1 MSKPQVLLL
10 SAYDA
15 HSHRYWRTQLCHSI
29 DNVDWTVLTL
39 PARHFAW
46 QFRSN
51 ALQWSLT
58 HEEELQRNYDAILA
72 SSMVDLAGLLGLNP
86 ALAGTPSA
94 LYFHENQFAYP
105 QGVSQHSTV
114 ELQLSSV
121 ISAMAASRLVFNS
134 EFNRQSFLAG
144 ALFFLKKM
152 PGAHSVPANE
162 LLQVK
167 TSVLPV
173 PLKSSPGTPARR
185 TTPSTRPVSII
196 WNHRW
201 EFDKGPERLLAF
213 ATALLNTKIDF
224 VLHVVGQ
231 QFRSCP
237 EEFPALRKLLNARR
251 PESVGQWGFIEDR
264 QLYQSLLDQSDFVLS
279 TALHDFQ
286 GLSVLEAVQR
296 GCRPLLPRRLA
307 YPEWCPEEF
316 LYESETDNVALEANN
331 AVLRLESLLASS
343 PEPPSVARLE
353 WQTLGPDYK
362 GLIQSLCEQC

>member
-15 HSHRYWRTQLCHSI
+15 RSHQYWRTHLCSYV
-29 DNVDWTVLTL
+29 DAVDWTVLTL

-58 HEEELQRNYDAILA
+58 HKAALQRSFDAVLA

-121 ISAMAASRLVFNS
+121 LSAMAASQLIFNS
-134 EFNRQSFLAG
+134 EFNRQSFLQG
-144 ALFFLKKM
+144 VLSFLKKM
-152 PGAHSVPANE
+152 PGAHGTPVNN
-162 LLQVK
+162 LLQAK
-167 TSVLPV
+167 TSVLQV
-173 PLKSSPGTPARR
+173 PLRTFPGDPARR
-185 TTPSTRPVSII
+185 KTPSTRPVSIV

-201 EFDKGPERLLAF
+201 EFDKGPEQLLAF
-213 ATALLNTKIDF
+213 SRALLKTDIDF
-224 VLHVVGQ
+224 VLHVMGQ
-231 QFRSCP
+231 QFRACP
-237 EEFPALRKLLNARR
+237 DEFSILHRLLRTER
-251 PESVGQWGFIEDR
+251 PQAIGQWGFVEDQ
-264 QLYQSLLDQSDFVLS
+264 QLYQNVLDQADFVLS

-307 YPEWCPEEF
+307 YPEWCPDQF
-316 LYESETDNVALEANN
+316 LYDSEPGDVAQEASN
-331 AVLRLESLLASS
+331 AVSRFMALLASN
-343 PEPPSVARLE
+343 PHAPSVASLE
-353 WQTLGPDYK
+353 WQTLGPEYK
-362 GLIQSLCEQC
+362 ALIQRLCEQC

>member
-1 MSKPQVLLL
+1 MNKPKILLL

-15 HSHRYWRTQLCHSI
+15 HSHQYWRTQLCHSI

-51 ALQWSLT
+51 ALQWTLT
-58 HEEELQRNYDAILA
+58 HKEELQCNYDAILA
-72 SSMVDLAGLLGLNP
+72 SSMVDLAGLIGLNP

-105 QGVSQHSTV
+105 QGGSQHSTV

-121 ISAMAASRLVFNS
+121 IGAMAASRLVFNS

-144 ALFFLKKM
+144 ALSFLKKM
-152 PGAHSVPANE
+152 PGSHAAPVNE

-167 TSVLPV
+167 TSVLQV
-173 PLKSSPGTPARR
+173 PLKTLPGGPAQR

-213 ATALLNTKIDF
+213 AKTLLNTEIDF

-231 QFRSCP
+231 QFRSYP
-237 EEFPALRKLLNARR
+237 EEFAALRKLLNEKR
-251 PESVGQWGFIEDR
+251 PEAVGQWGFIEDR
-264 QLYQSLLDQSDFVLS
+264 QLYQSLLDESDFVLS

-307 YPEWCPEEF
+307 YPEWCPDEF
-316 LYESETDNVALEANN
+316 LYDSELDDIAFEASS
-331 AVLRLESLLASS
+331 AVLRLGALLASN
-343 PEPPSVARLE
+343 PIPPSVTRLE

-362 GLIQSLCEQC
+362 ALIQSLCEQC